1 MVSLPQPV
9 AQLAS
14 TLAPRTG
21 ELVGICEASRDAMVF
36 AEVAKMWGRHFNLIF
51 KYLRKEIPTSDPS
64 CRHLEHLATKF
75 SRQNTPFATR
85 SDSPPRTSK
94 P

>member
-1 MVSLPQPV
+1 MFSLPQPV
-9 AQLAS
+9 AQVAS

-21 ELVGICEASRDAMVF
+21 ELVGVCEASRNAMVF

-51 KYLRKEIPTSDPS
+51 KYLIEIPTSDPS

-75 SRQNTPFATR
+75 SRQNKPFATR

>member
-14 TLAPRTG
+14 TLAPWTG
-21 ELVGICEASRDAMVF
+21 ELVGVCEASRDAMIF

-64 CRHLEHLATKF
+64 CRHLEYLATKF
-75 SRQNTPFATR
+75 SRQNTPFATC

>member
-9 AQLAS
+9 AQFAS
-14 TLAPRTG
+14 TLAPWTG
-21 ELVGICEASRDAMVF
+21 ELVGVCEASRDAMIF

-64 CRHLEHLATKF
+64 YRHLEHLATKF
-75 SRQNTPFATR
+75 SRQNTLFVTC

>member
-21 ELVGICEASRDAMVF
+21 ELVGVCEASRDAMVF

-51 KYLRKEIPTSDPS
+51 KSLQKEIPTLNPS
-64 CRHLEHLATKF
+64 CRHLENLATKF